1 MTASP
6 GSSEEV
12 LLLDMSNLTEGGEL
26 PAGEATAY
34 PPIKQPAYMIFVYSL
49 AYLLIFLCALI
60 GNTMVI
66 IVVIR
71 TPRMRNVTNYLIANL
86 AVADILV
93 AIFCIPI
100 TLLSNIFSGE
110 WRCRRG
116 CVVSCLV
123 CPPPSPLPPHAPR
136 REAGDL

>member
-6 GSSEEV
+6 GATEEV
-12 LLLDMSNLTEGGEL
+12 FLMDMSNLTDGHELLSGE
-26 PAGEATAY
+26 PTDY

-66 IVVIR
+66 VVVIR
-71 TPRMRNVTNYLIANL
+71 TPHMRNVTNYLIANL

-93 AIFCIPI
+93 AVFCIPI

-110 WRCRRG
+110 
-116 CVVSCLV
+116 
-123 CPPPSPLPPHAPR
+123 
-136 REAGDL
+136 